1 MTTVTTLP
9 EHHKL
14 LTSAIFSS
22 VSLPV
27 PPLETLSETVFAARA
42 SVLCTCTQRVRAGGS
57 TGSLAIKWWREHPPP
72 VSKVVALLD
81 VDSVVENPKVPQ
93 QRSQRSCPGNLN
105 WKENPPWKPSIDRS
119 WTSTYRNG
127 QKNMLQKKCI
137 LHFHHSQL
145 SIFAWTQPQLSMD
158 SIPPIFGNRGTRTWH
173 RRAQFLRFES
183 VVLVATSG

>member
-81 VDSVVENPKVPQ
+81 VDSVVENPKFHSNEAREAAQ
-93 QRSQRSCPGNLN
+93 EIWIERRTHHGSLQL
-105 WKENPPWKPSIDRS
+105 IDH
-119 WTSTYRNG
+119 G
-127 QKNMLQKKCI
+127 
-137 LHFHHSQL
+137 
-145 SIFAWTQPQLSMD
+145 PQLTEMGKKHVAKEMHPSFSSFTAINFRMD
-158 SIPPIFGNRGTRTWH
+158 P
-173 RRAQFLRFES
+173 
-183 VVLVATSG
+183 ATALHGFHPSHFR